1 MQRSGDTP
9 RIESLTNPLVKEL
22 RALRPIKGRTE
33 QRRLL
38 AEGERLMRL
47 AAPVCRMLRSGTQR
61 IRGSLRSA
69 LGVLPR
75 PTHSQAQRT
84 RLPTQRFDSAAPSL
98 AALVAPVSP
107 RGVYQPLSHQQH
119 PR

>member
-47 AAPVCRMLRSGTQR
+47 AAPVY
-61 IRGSLRSA
+61 
-69 LGVLPR
+69 
-75 PTHSQAQRT
+75 RT
-84 RLPTQRFDSAAPSL
+84 LQS
-98 AALVAPVSP
+98 
-107 RGVYQPLSHQQH
+107 
-119 PR
+119 